1 MTKRKNRTSPKG
13 RTAVFRI
20 TDEQHQEFAEL
31 LATMPGSN
39 AGAMYREIF
48 TRGLKDMK
56 IFSEKHSL
64 YTREEAAAELIQDE
78 EVEHDSSK

>member
-1 MTKRKNRTSPKG
+1 MKSLKNKISPKG
-13 RTAVFRI
+13 HTAVFRI
-20 TDEQHQEFAEL
+20 TEEQHQEFAEL

-56 IFSEKHSL
+56 TFSEKHSL
-64 YTREEAAAELIQDE
+64 FTREEAAAELIEDE